1 MEFTNYMV
9 LFVILIVIIYIKSYY
24 TPLKKELNKVL
35 CDEMYLINL
44 DRRPDRL
51 KKTMGI
57 LKDYNY
63 NNVVRFKA
71 IDSSTF
77 TDDEISSY
85 TQFYARNPIYDNKR
99 TEHHQL
105 SRGAIGCY
113 LSHLELWKDMTKNKK
128 EKIVVFEDDTLPT
141 INKNEIY
148 KLLEK
153 VPEDWDII
161 LFGGIYRDYN
171 HVFDEIYKLNSFF
184 CTHAYIIRNT
194 KNVEKLITEALPMDM
209 QIDSYLSKLSK
220 EGKLNIYGIY
230 SKKHGMWGQNPKINN
245 TNIQTPMI
253 I

>member
-1 MEFTNYMV
+1 MN
-9 LFVILIVIIYIKSYY
+9 LIIYIIFFITLAIIYIRSYN
-24 TPLKKELNKVL
+24 TEEQNKIL
-35 CDEMYLINL
+35 CEEMYLINL
-44 DRRPDRL
+44 DKRPDRL
-51 KKTMGI
+51 KTTMGN
-57 LKDYNY
+57 LNQYNY
-63 NNVVRFKA
+63 NNVRRFKA
-71 IDSSTF
+71 IDSSKF

-128 EKIVVFEDDTLPT
+128 EKIVIFEDDTLPT
-141 INKNEIY
+141 INKHEIDDI
-148 KLLEK
+148 LAK

-161 LFGGIYRDYN
+161 LFGGIYRDSK

-184 CTHAYIIRNT
+184 CMHAYIIKNT
-194 KNVEKLITEALPMDM
+194 KNVENLITKALPMDM
-209 QIDSYLSKLSK
+209 QIDSYLTKLAK

-230 SKKHGMWGQNPKINN
+230 SKRHGMWGQNPKINN

-253 I
+253 K